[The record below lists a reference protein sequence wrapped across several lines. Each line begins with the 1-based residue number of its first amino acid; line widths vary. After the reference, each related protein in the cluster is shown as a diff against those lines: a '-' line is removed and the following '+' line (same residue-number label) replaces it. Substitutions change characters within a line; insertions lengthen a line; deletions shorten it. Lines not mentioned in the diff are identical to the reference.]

1 MPSSTAQRP
10 ETTVWEGWIR
20 KRLASSI
27 DAAVAAGVLAAL
39 TDWLV
44 PSAGEFRILLGLS
57 LVYLVFLVHGHRPAL
72 LSALCL
78 AAGWILIGDSPV
90 LAVIPIAAIGSA
102 WLLRRWGWG
111 LPHAAGAFWL
121 IFALPVLWGIFA
133 GLLDLPPR
141 VAAYAALNY
150 ALNGIACAALAAL
163 VERLLPSHWRT
174 ATQLTVQETVRA
186 FLLPLTIIPVVVLV
200 ALDATQSH
208 SRYIAEADRT
218 TQLMASRAGN
228 VVRGWWDG
236 MRTTLRHAGQLS
248 LEEYL
253 GYRGLPRPGLA
264 LLSAHADALA
274 QWQLSEVLLVVASG
288 QSIDHWPPAS
298 GSGED
303 MDRRGWPRAAFSTP
317 LVLATPSAGATRITT
332 LVPIANAGEYL
343 GLVAGTVWSPA
354 VGDLLRSTPLDPGT
368 ALEIHARGGE
378 TIETIGTPGLLQTSG
393 SVPPGERTSRRPWSS
408 RVFVAD
414 VSIDP
419 MLPWTLRLAQ
429 IPFAL
434 QAQALDQGLRA
445 LLAGAAICVL
455 GGIAA
460 STLGWGLTRSLTGVA
475 DSVSRSL
482 ADVGAPPAPTR
493 ITELDRMSHQFLEA
507 GAALRKQTNDAR
519 TRQER
524 AERLV
529 RQAPIVLFTLRLT
542 PDLHWSLASHNQ
554 TLEEQFGYPS
564 GSITTRQDWE
574 AIIDPSTALSQAE
587 LQVLVTTGALLAER
601 RVHCGDGTWR
611 WVYEQLA
618 LVKDGAGHGTE
629 VIGVWLDIHERREA
643 ELRLLQSSKL
653 VTLGEMATGMAH
665 ELNQPLNAISL
676 AAENLQHRLQRTD
689 LPDDARDYLHARAE
703 RIAAQAVRAA
713 RIIDHMRVFGRGP
726 SGDGEAFD
734 VRDAVAG
741 ALVICGHR
749 MRADGIV
756 IRQQVD
762 DGPLQ
767 AFGYRPS
774 LEQVFVNLLLNAR
787 DALLARHP
795 SGDIGEPP
803 PSRWVEITMRRQ
815 ADAGLEITVA
825 DNGGGIDATALSRL
839 FEPFFTTKTPGQ
851 GMGLGL
857 SIAFGIVRDMGGSIT
872 ARNGDAGAVFTIL
885 LPGRNE

>member
-1 MPSSTAQRP
+1 M
-10 ETTVWEGWIR
+10 WEGWIR
-20 KRLASSI
+20 RRLASSI
-27 DAAVAAGVLAAL
+27 DAAIVAGVVAALI
-39 TDWLV
+39 DWLM

-57 LVYLVFLVHGHRPAL
+57 LVYLVFLIHGHRFAL

-78 AAGWILIGDSPV
+78 AAGWILMGDAPV
-90 LAVIPIAAIGSA
+90 LAVIPIAAVGGV

-121 IFALPVLWGIFA
+121 IVALPVLWGVFA
-133 GLLDLPPR
+133 GLLELPSR
-141 VAAYAALNY
+141 VAAYVALNY

-163 VERLLPSHWRT
+163 AERLLPSHWRT
-174 ATQLTVQETVRA
+174 TTQLTVQETVRA

-208 SRYIAEADRT
+208 SRYIAEAERT
-218 TQLMASRAGN
+218 TQLMASRASN

-236 MRTTLRHAGQLS
+236 MRMTLRHVGQLS

-264 LLSAHADALA
+264 LLSAHTDALA

-298 GSGED
+298 GGGED
-303 MDRRGWPRAAFSTP
+303 MDRRGWPRAPFSAP
-317 LVLATPSAGATRITT
+317 LVLAAPSAGATRITT

-368 ALEIHARGGE
+368 ALEIHARSGE
-378 TIETIGTPGLLQTSG
+378 TIESIGTPGLLQTS
-393 SVPPGERTSRRPWSS
+393 SSAPGGEGVSRRPWSS

-414 VSIDP
+414 VPIDP
-419 MLPWTLRLAQ
+419 TLPWTLRLAQ

-460 STLGWGLTRSLTGVA
+460 SMLGWGLTRSLTGVA

-482 ADVGAPPAPTR
+482 ADVGAPPPPTR

-542 PDLHWSLASHNQ
+542 SDLQWSLASHNQ
-554 TLEEQFGYPS
+554 TLEEQFGYPP
-564 GSITTRQDWE
+564 GSISTRQNWE
-574 AIIDPSTALSQAE
+574 AIIDPTTALSQPE
-587 LQVLVTTGALLAER
+587 LRVLVATGALLAER
-601 RVHCGDGTWR
+601 RVHCGDGSWR

-734 VRDAVAG
+734 IRDAIAG

-749 MRADGIV
+749 LRADGIV

-795 SGDIGEPP
+795 SGDIGEPL
-803 PSRWVEITMRRQ
+803 PSRWVELTVRRQ
-815 ADAGLEITVA
+815 DDAGLEITVA
-825 DNGGGIDATALSRL
+825 DNGGGIDAAALSRV

-872 ARNGDAGAVFTIL
+872 ARNGDVGAIFTLL
-885 LPGRNE
+885 LPGRND

>member
-1 MPSSTAQRP
+1 M
-10 ETTVWEGWIR
+10 WEGWIR
-20 KRLASSI
+20 KRLASPI
-27 DAAVAAGVLAAL
+27 DAAIAAGLLAAFI
-39 TDWLV
+39 DWFV

-57 LVYLVFLVHGHRPAL
+57 LVYLVFLVHGHRFAL
-72 LSALCL
+72 VSALCL
-78 AAGWILIGDSPV
+78 SASWILTGNPPV
-90 LAVIPIAAIGSA
+90 LAAIPLAAVGGV

-111 LPHAAGAFWL
+111 LPPAAGAFWL
-121 IFALPVLWGIFA
+121 LLGLPALWGIFA

-141 VAAYAALNY
+141 VAAYVALNY

-163 VERLLPSHWRT
+163 AERLLPSHGRT
-174 ATQLTVQETVRA
+174 TTQLTVQETVRA

-200 ALDATQSH
+200 ALDAAQSH
-208 SRYIAEADRT
+208 SRYIAEAERT
-218 TQLMASRAGN
+218 TQLMAARTGN

-236 MRTTLRHAGQLS
+236 MRTTLRHAGQIS

-264 LLSAHADALA
+264 LLNAHADALA
-274 QWQLSEVLLVVASG
+274 QWQLSEVLLVMASG
-288 QSIDHWPPAS
+288 RVVDRWPPAN
-298 GSGED
+298 GGTD
-303 MDRRGWPRAAFSTP
+303 IDQRGWPRGPFTAP
-317 LVLATPSAGATRITT
+317 VILATPSSSGGATRITT

-343 GLVAGTVWSPA
+343 GLVAGTVWSTA
-354 VGDLLRSTPLDPGT
+354 IGDLLRSTPLEHGT
-368 ALEIHARGGE
+368 ALEVRTRNGE
-378 TIETIGTPGLLQTSG
+378 TLEAVGTPGLQQTSG
-393 SVPPGERTSRRPWSS
+393 SALAGNGSFARPWSS

-414 VSIDP
+414 VTIDST
-419 MLPWTLRLAQ
+419 LPWTLRLAQ
-429 IPFAL
+429 IPVAL

-460 STLGWGLTRSLTGVA
+460 SMLGWGLTRSLTGVA
-475 DSVSRSL
+475 DSVSRSM
-482 ADVGAPPAPTR
+482 AEIGAPPPPTR

-507 GAALRKQTNDAR
+507 GAALRAQTHDAR

-529 RQAPIVLFTLRLT
+529 RQAPIVLFTLRLAA
-542 PDLHWSLASHNQ
+542 DLQWSLASHNQ
-554 TLEEQFGYPS
+554 TLEQQFGHPP
-564 GSITTRQDWE
+564 GSITTRQAWE
-574 AIIDPSTALSQAE
+574 AIIDPTTALSAAE
-587 LQVLVTTGALLAER
+587 LQVLVATGGLLAER
-601 RVHCGDGTWR
+601 RVRCGDGSWR

-618 LVKDGAGHGTE
+618 LVKEAAGHSRE

-689 LPDDARDYLHARAE
+689 LPEDARDYLHARAE

-734 VRDAVAG
+734 IRDAVAG

-756 IRQQVD
+756 VRQTFD
-762 DGPLQ
+762 DGPLE

-774 LEQVFVNLLLNAR
+774 LEQVFVNVLLNAR

-795 SGDIGEPP
+795 SSIDIDQPP
-803 PSRWVEITMRRQ
+803 PSRWVEITARRQ
-815 ADAGLEITVA
+815 DDSGLEIAIA
-825 DNGGGIDATALSRL
+825 DNGGGIDAQALSRV

-857 SIAFGIVRDMGGSIT
+857 SIAFGIVRDMGGSIA
-872 ARNGDAGAVFTIL
+872 ARNSDAGAIFTIL
-885 LPGRNE
+885 LPGRND